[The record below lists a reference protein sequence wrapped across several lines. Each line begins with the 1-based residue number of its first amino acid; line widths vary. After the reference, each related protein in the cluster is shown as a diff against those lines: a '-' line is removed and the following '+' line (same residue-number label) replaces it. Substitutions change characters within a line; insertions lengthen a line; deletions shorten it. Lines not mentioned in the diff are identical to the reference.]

1 MFARF
6 IISLN
11 FLLPILSW
19 IFIFEDK
26 SPELNECLG
35 KGYLNFKPQKVHLC
49 SNENQLIETFCWT
62 WLSLLSILM
71 SDVIDVFC
79 IFWFFK
85 DINKAT
91 EESRNMLSN
100 QGFFNR
106 KRYDQM
112 FCLKNLQ
119 HLLTIPYLII
129 FRDNGITI
137 QIMTFQLYIEL
148 ILFLVTLLFGIFLPY
163 SKLAGILG
171 TFLIFVVQPL
181 FYLNGDVNFR
191 NRVQNQGLWKA
202 LEKELFQM
210 N

>member
-6 IISLN
+6 ILSLN

-35 KGYLNFKPQKVHLC
+35 KGYLNFKPQNLKTVTIC

-71 SDVIDVFC
+71 SDVIDVVC

-100 QGFFNR
+100 QAFVNR

-112 FCLKNLQ
+112 FCLKNL
-119 HLLTIPYLII
+119 
-129 FRDNGITI
+129 
-137 QIMTFQLYIEL
+137 
-148 ILFLVTLLFGIFLPY
+148 
-163 SKLAGILG
+163 
-171 TFLIFVVQPL
+171 
-181 FYLNGDVNFR
+181 
-191 NRVQNQGLWKA
+191 
-202 LEKELFQM
+202 
-210 N
+210 

>member
-6 IISLN
+6 ILSLN
-11 FLLPILSW
+11 FLIPILSW

-35 KGYLNFKPQKVHLC
+35 KGYLNFKPQNLKTVTIC
-49 SNENQLIETFCWT
+49 SNENQLTETFCWT

-100 QGFFNR
+100 QAFVNR

-112 FCLKNLQ
+112 FCLKSLR
-119 HLLTIPYLII
+119 HLLTASIPYHL
-129 FRDNGITI
+129 
-137 QIMTFQLYIEL
+137 
-148 ILFLVTLLFGIFLPY
+148 
-163 SKLAGILG
+163 
-171 TFLIFVVQPL
+171 
-181 FYLNGDVNFR
+181 
-191 NRVQNQGLWKA
+191 
-202 LEKELFQM
+202 
-210 N
+210 